1 MMSLV
6 CALDGEAYAQ
16 CVPAA
21 PAAGETVT
29 CSGGFLGT
37 GYVAPPNTGITINVV
52 SGTTLAGTVDV
63 QGTGNTT
70 VNNDGTLQGS
80 PALNFVGVSG
90 YTKTLNNTG
99 TLNGGIVGSGDGII
113 IINQNGTFNSGGITI
128 TGAGENTLNVF
139 TGRTVNGLVSMTGS
153 QNTINNLGTLNA
165 GATLTGTLQ
174 NRFINGSEAGDRG
187 TVSGAFTLTGPSNF
201 IDNFGTFNNA
211 ITLTSAGSNTVVN
224 RPGAV
229 MQSIDTTSGT
239 SNDVVDNLGTI
250 NVAILLGAGNDIL
263 TNRPFARATDPV
275 ENGTIDMGAGDDI
288 FVMLGGTVNAPIL
301 MGTGNDTAYIVDGHI
316 STNFQGQAGADRLT
330 WSGGTISGF
339 VDMGTDDDYALFL
352 NLTPTNLAT
361 GLRIDGG
368 LGSDQLVWDNTRG
381 DGVYRYVNWELFSL
395 TNGSQLT
402 FDNYATLTL
411 GDSGTGT
418 GTLSID
424 ATSTVFAGNGT
435 HTVAPF
441 TAGQLVAVNNA
452 GTIDLTNA
460 GSSVTDA
467 FVVQGN
473 YTGLGGRLLLN
484 TVLAGDGSPSDK
496 LVIQSGTATGST
508 GLGITNTGGGGA
520 LTTGNG
526 ILVVEAT
533 SGATT
538 STGAFSLLG
547 RAAAGAFEYQLYR
560 GGVDAGTEQNWYLRN
575 FVPVEICPL
584 VGLDCGAPVVPPTVP
599 DGGGGS
605 GTGGGGGSGTGGSGG
620 TGTGGTGGGSS
631 GGGRPGIILYRPEVA
646 LHSAIPSLARAAAR
660 NTLGTFH
667 DREGEQVYA
676 SADGVLRQGWGR
688 VYGSHY
694 EESWR
699 GDVSPKFDGSFWG
712 MQAGMPL
719 YGIDHENGQRDR
731 FGVFFGYNNTSGD
744 VKGFAI
750 GRLNRPVGKIGI
762 DAYSLG
768 AYWTHFWN
776 SGAYLDA
783 VLMGTWLDQTTRSTY
798 GTKGDSKGNIL
809 TASLEAGYPIELGM
823 GWKLEPQAQLIFQHQ
838 GAERFN
844 DLISSIAYDNNNVL
858 TGRIGAR
865 LVGDLDWN
873 GVPVKPYLI
882 ANLWHDFGNGSDIV
896 KFGTFP
902 IRTDRNATALE
913 LGGGLSAQVAQNV
926 AVYGKVSYTTELSGL
941 EQKSVG
947 GKLGVRVSW

>member
-1 MMSLV
+1 MMLLLV
-6 CALDGEAYAQ
+6 AMDGAAYAQ
-16 CVPAA
+16 CAPAVPAA
-21 PAAGETVT
+21 GGTVT

-52 SGTTLAGTVDV
+52 PGTTLAGTIDV

-70 VNNDGTLQGS
+70 VNNEGTLQGA

-99 TLNGGIVGSGDGII
+99 TLNGGIVGSGDGTI

-139 TGRTVNGLVSMTGS
+139 IGRNVNGLVDMTGS

-187 TVSGAFTLTGPSNF
+187 TVSGAFSMAGPTNF
-201 IDNFGTFNNA
+201 IDNFGTFNNGV
-211 ITLTSAGSNTVVN
+211 TLTSTGSNTIIN

-229 MQSIDTTSGT
+229 FQSIDTTAGT

-250 NVAILLGAGNDIL
+250 NVSVLLGAGNDIL
-263 TNRPFARATDPV
+263 TNRPFGTSTNPT
-275 ENGTIDMGAGDDI
+275 ENGTIDMGPGEDI
-288 FVMLGGTVNAPIL
+288 FVMLGGVVNAPIL
-301 MGTGNDTAYIVDGHI
+301 MGTGNDTAFIVDGRI

-339 VDMGTDDDYALFL
+339 VDMGTEDDYALFL

-368 LGSDQLVWDNTRG
+368 LGFDQLVWDNTRG
-381 DGVYRYVNWELFSL
+381 DGVYRYVNWEQFSL

-441 TAGQLVAVNNA
+441 TSGQFVAVNNA

-467 FVVQGN
+467 FVIRGN
-473 YTGLGGRLLLN
+473 YIGLGGRLLLN
-484 TVLAGDGSPSDK
+484 TVLAGDGAPSDK
-496 LVIQSGTATGST
+496 LVIQSGTASGST
-508 GLGITNTGGGGA
+508 SLGITNTGGGGA
-520 LTTGNG
+520 LTTGDG

-533 SGATT
+533 GGATT
-538 STGAFSLLG
+538 AAGAFSLAG

-560 GGVDAGTEQNWYLRN
+560 GGVTAGTEENWYLRN
-575 FVPVEICPL
+575 FVPVDICPL
-584 VGLDCGAPVVPPTVP
+584 IGLDCGGLIAVIPPTDP
-599 DGGGGS
+599 DGG
-605 GTGGGGGSGTGGSGG
+605 GGGGGSGSG
-620 TGTGGTGGGSS
+620 GGTGGGGS

-676 SADGVLRQGWGR
+676 SADGVLRTGWGR
-688 VYGSHY
+688 VYGSHH
-694 EESWR
+694 EEAWR
-699 GDVSPKFDGSFWG
+699 GNVSPKFDGSFWG

-731 FGVFFGYNNTSGD
+731 FGVFFGFHNTSGD

-750 GRLNRPVGKIGI
+750 GRLNRPVGRIGI

-798 GTKGDSKGNIL
+798 GAKGDSKGSIL
-809 TASLEAGYPIELGM
+809 TASLEGGYPIELGS

-838 GAERFN
+838 RSERFN
-844 DLISSIAYDNNNVL
+844 DPISSIAYGNSNVL
-858 TGRIGAR
+858 TGRVGAR
-865 LVGDLDWN
+865 LTADLDWN

-902 IRTDRNATALE
+902 IRADRNATALE
-913 LGGGLSAQVAQNV
+913 LGRGLSAQIAQNV
-926 AVYGKVSYTTELSGL
+926 AVYGKASYTTELSGL

-947 GKLGVRVSW
+947 GKLGVRVTW